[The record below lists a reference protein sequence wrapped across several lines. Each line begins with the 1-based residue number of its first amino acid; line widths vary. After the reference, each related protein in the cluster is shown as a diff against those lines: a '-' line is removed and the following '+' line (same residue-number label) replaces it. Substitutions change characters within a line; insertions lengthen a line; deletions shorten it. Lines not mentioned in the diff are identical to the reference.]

1 MNGLVLFQVL
11 RVPTTHEIMLP
22 IWPMEDRPELYQ
34 NEAYINNFTVDTC
47 LALKAA
53 WESQLKKENRGES
66 TFGKD
71 AALPTRHYDAG
82 PDNCADLLHPARLEY
97 FKFLRGGNAYSNG
110 FTF

>member
-1 MNGLVLFQVL
+1 
-11 RVPTTHEIMLP
+11 
-22 IWPMEDRPELYQ
+22 MEDRPELYQ

-82 PDNCADLLHPARLEY
+82 PDNCADLLHPARLEH

-110 FTF
+110 ITL